1 MCSLTFDKRNRA
13 NGVVR
18 FLLARLHID
27 SLLDK
32 KTKKKV
38 MSTLDNL
45 ARGSS
50 ALDEAYGEA
59 IKRIDGQLPGDRKL
73 AQRVLS
79 WMTYARRLLTT
90 QEVCH
95 ALAVEPG
102 DIELDEDN
110 MPDVEDVVSVC
121 AGLVAVD
128 EESKIIRL
136 VHYTTQEFLERV
148 RLEWSPNAPQEIAST
163 CLIYLS
169 LESFRCGSCNSD
181 SEFEERARKSI
192 FLDYAARHWA
202 EHVRPI
208 EETVSELAL
217 AFLRDGDL
225 VSCNTQVISVGNYK
239 YSGYS
244 QIFPQ
249 ATTGLHLS
257 ARFGL
262 VSLSRILLTVD
273 CKESSTCADPKDSYG
288 RTPLSWAAQNG
299 HKVVVKLLLETGKAD
314 VESKGNDGW
323 TALSRAASNGHEA
336 IVNLLELDRPFS
348 YTSSPP
354 TT

>member
-1 MCSLTFDKRNRA
+1 
-13 NGVVR
+13 
-18 FLLARLHID
+18 
-27 SLLDK
+27 
-32 KTKKKV
+32 
-38 MSTLDNL
+38 
-45 ARGSS
+45 
-50 ALDEAYGEA
+50 
-59 IKRIDGQLPGDRKL
+59 
-73 AQRVLS
+73 
-79 WMTYARRLLTT
+79 
-90 QEVCH
+90 
-95 ALAVEPG
+95 
-102 DIELDEDN
+102 
-110 MPDVEDVVSVC
+110 MPDVEDVISVC

-136 VHYTTQEFLERV
+136 VHYTTQEFFERV
-148 RLEWSPNAPQEIAST
+148 RLKWSPNAPQEIASA

-169 LESFRCGSCNSD
+169 LDSFRCGSCNSD
-181 SEFEERARKSI
+181 EEFEERARKNI

-225 VSCNTQVISVGNYK
+225 VSCNIQVISVGDYK

-244 QIFPQ
+244 QTFPQ

-262 VSLSRILLTVD
+262 VSLSRMLLTVD
-273 CKESSTCADPKDSYG
+273 CKESPICADPKDSYG
-288 RTPLSWAAQNG
+288 RTPLSWAARNG
-299 HKVVVKLLLETGKAD
+299 HEAVVKLLLETGKVD
-314 VESKGNDGW
+314 VESKDNDGRM
-323 TALSRAASNGHEA
+323 ALSWAARNGHEA
-336 IVNLLELDRPFS
+336 AVKLLLETGKVDVESKDDYGRTALWCAARSGHEAVVKLLLETGKVDVELKDNYGQTALWWAAESGHEAAVKLLVETGKVDVESKDNYGQTALWCAARSGHEAVVKLLELDRPFP